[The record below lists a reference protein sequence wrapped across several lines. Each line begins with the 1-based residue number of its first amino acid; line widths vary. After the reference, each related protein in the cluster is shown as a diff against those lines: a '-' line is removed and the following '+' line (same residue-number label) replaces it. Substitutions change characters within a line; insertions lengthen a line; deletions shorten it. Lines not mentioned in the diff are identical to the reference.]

1 CMAVGPLALM
11 LALRAPARPP
21 RRAAL
26 DFALLGLIL
35 GLAFW
40 ENLLTLVFFPPVAAV
55 LLARGVHRRLLPA
68 ALAGIPAFILG
79 SLPHWLYRLPHHTP
93 APPAGERIHLA
104 DLGAHV
110 AGFAKAAWPM
120 LTGVPVALRGTLAG
134 GVTTAPLELRITPLG
149 ALLIAA
155 VSALYVAALLDGLR

>member
-1 CMAVGPLALM
+1 WDAFGPRAALFAALWLALPPDYLLYWSHEGRPVYLLSMAMGTFALM
-11 LALRAPARPP
+11 LALRAPAHPP

-40 ENLLTLVFFPPVAAV
+40 ENLLTLVFSPPVAAV
-55 LLARGVHRRLLPA
+55 LLARGVPRRLLPA

-79 SLPHWLYRLPHHTP
+79 SLPHWLYGLPHHTA
-93 APPAGERIHLA
+93 APPSGERIHLA
-104 DLGAHV
+104 DLAAHL

-120 LTGVPVALRGTLAG
+120 ITG
-134 GVTTAPLELRITPLG
+134 
-149 ALLIAA
+149 
-155 VSALYVAALLDGLR
+155 